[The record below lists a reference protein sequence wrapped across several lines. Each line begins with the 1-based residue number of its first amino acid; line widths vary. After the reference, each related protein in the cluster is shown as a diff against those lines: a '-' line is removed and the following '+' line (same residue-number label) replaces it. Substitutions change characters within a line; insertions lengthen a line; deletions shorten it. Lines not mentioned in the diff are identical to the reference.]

1 MPHHSHIVPTEIP
14 KACPDLKA
22 LKWKLAALRDLVPV
36 VTCSLIGKLSQR
48 SPPAPWEN
56 FRTHSYCGWFATFLY
71 PFPKMTSGSP
81 KPSEGD
87 VTTQKSTPFR
97 EPASVLGWEESLGII
112 WSSNSHEGVMPGRIR
127 TPNGRKMSFNSND
140 LQPRGSERDLPQP
153 QSSKSQE
160 HVRFF
165 TFHFCTTANPS
176 LWYWMDKLMCHKTM
190 MEK

>member
-1 MPHHSHIVPTEIP
+1 ME
-14 KACPDLKA
+14 ACSPERPGARGHVLTNRGVEPEVTTS
-22 LKWKLAALRDLVPV
+22 ALR
-36 VTCSLIGKLSQR
+36 KLQ
-48 SPPAPWEN
+48 N
-56 FRTHSYCGWFATFLY
+56 TQSYCGWFATFLY

-81 KPSEGD
+81 KPSQDD
-87 VTTQKSTPFR
+87 VTTQKSTPFK

-112 WSSNSHEGVMPGRIR
+112 WSSNSHEGVMSGRIR
-127 TPNGRKMSFNSND
+127 TPSGRKMSFNSND

-153 QSSKSQE
+153 PNSKSQE